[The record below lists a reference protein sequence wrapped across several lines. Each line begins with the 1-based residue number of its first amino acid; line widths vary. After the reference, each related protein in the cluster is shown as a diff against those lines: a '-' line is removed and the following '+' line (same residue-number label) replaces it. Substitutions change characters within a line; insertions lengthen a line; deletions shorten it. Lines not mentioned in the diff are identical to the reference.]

1 MIKILGKL
9 LLYLLLFTMLLG
21 EKKLFYNPDS
31 VILYDITS
39 SKIEIIKK
47 KQLDISSEVDLKKI
61 IKKRKIVFIG
71 NYREVVIKYA
81 EYDENKKV
89 YNVYYEVGFVTPQ
102 SQFSLTKIVI
112 MGVYDENFN
121 YLAIEEYPLYRYA
134 GEEKLLEE
142 ITTMYENGEVLF
154 FKFYNDKDVKSQKY
168 VINGKEIYLI
178 RNLKNGDLFFNDESI
193 KKIFRPGLMNEKKTF
208 LLGTSAI
215 IDTVKNNK
223 LYRYDFKT
231 GKLEMLKEFSNI
243 GVILQTLIE
252 NDNKLIYWELDS
264 KYSKEERKLFI
275 FDLKSKKTKELKLS
289 DEVFEEFYYSHEI
302 RNVNKKLIEKFSES
316 M

>member
-1 MIKILGKL
+1 MLKKL
-9 LLYLLLFTMLLG
+9 LIYLLLFTMLLG

-39 SKIEIIKK
+39 LGIRKIKQKK
-47 KQLDISSEVDLKKI
+47 LCIGDNVNLEEI

>member
-47 KQLDISSEVDLKKI
+47 KQLDISSEVDLEKI

>member
-39 SKIEIIKK
+39 LGIRKIKQKK
-47 KQLDISSEVDLKKI
+47 LCIGDNVNLEEI

-302 RNVNKKLIEKFSES
+302 RNVNKKLIEQFSE
-316 M
+316 

>member
-1 MIKILGKL
+1 MLKKL
-9 LLYLLLFTMLLG
+9 LIYLLLFTMLLG

-39 SKIEIIKK
+39 LGIRKIKQKK
-47 KQLDISSEVDLKKI
+47 LCIGDNVNLEEI

-121 YLAIEEYPLYRYA
+121 YLAIEEYPTYEYDQ
-134 GEEKLLEE
+134 EEEMVEE
-142 ITTMYENGEVLF
+142 IQESKNGAVAF
-154 FKFYNDKDVKSQKY
+154 FKLSNHQDRKTLKY
-168 VINGKEIYLI
+168 SYGKKELYLI
-178 RNLKNGDLFFNDESI
+178 RHKDGSDEFNNKNI
-193 KKIFRPGLMNEKKTF
+193 KEVFSPALINKNKTF
-208 LLGTSAI
+208 ILGMGSLSGTI
-215 IDTVKNNK
+215 KDNR
-223 LYRYDFKT
+223 LYKYDLKT
-231 GKLEMLKEFSNI
+231 EKIEILKEFAQTA
-243 GVILQTLIE
+243 VFLETLIDNDQKVIYSTLSPYE
-252 NDNKLIYWELDS
+252 NINEYGNKGRKIYIL
-264 KYSKEERKLFI
+264 
-275 FDLKSKKTKELKLS
+275 DLKNLKIKELKLS

>member
-47 KQLDISSEVDLKKI
+47 KQLDISSEVDLEKI

-71 NYREVVIKYA
+71 NYREVVIKYV

>member
-47 KQLDISSEVDLKKI
+47 KQLDISSEVDLEKI

-71 NYREVVIKYA
+71 NYREVVIKYV

-121 YLAIEEYPLYRYA
+121 YL
-134 GEEKLLEE
+134 
-142 ITTMYENGEVLF
+142 
-154 FKFYNDKDVKSQKY
+154 
-168 VINGKEIYLI
+168 
-178 RNLKNGDLFFNDESI
+178 
-193 KKIFRPGLMNEKKTF
+193 
-208 LLGTSAI
+208 
-215 IDTVKNNK
+215 
-223 LYRYDFKT
+223 
-231 GKLEMLKEFSNI
+231 
-243 GVILQTLIE
+243 
-252 NDNKLIYWELDS
+252 
-264 KYSKEERKLFI
+264 
-275 FDLKSKKTKELKLS
+275 
-289 DEVFEEFYYSHEI
+289 
-302 RNVNKKLIEKFSES
+302 
-316 M
+316 